1 MNISRKDD
9 NVNTTPSE
17 CT

>member
-9 NVNTTPSE
+9 NVNTSPSE
-17 CT
+17 CS